1 MLAAPFLFAIL
12 GLAQPSDDPS
22 RWEPDI
28 RRYEEADRK
37 KMPPKDGVVFVGSS
51 SIVLWKSLASDFP
64 GNKVIN
70 RGFGGSLLSDSV
82 HFAHR
87 IVTPY
92 RPRMVVVFAGTN
104 DLASGRSPERVF
116 ADFQALVG
124 RVREKLPRTRIAFI
138 SVSPTPSRW
147 ANNANAIRANRLVK
161 EFIQKEENMA
171 YIDVYHPMLSPE
183 GLPRPE
189 LFVSDQL
196 HLNAQ
201 GYALWR
207 SVVGPYLPWR

>member
-1 MLAAPFLFAIL
+1 
-12 GLAQPSDDPS
+12 
-22 RWEPDI
+22 
-28 RRYEEADRK
+28 
-37 KMPPKDGVVFVGSS
+37 
-51 SIVLWKSLASDFP
+51 
-64 GNKVIN
+64 VIN

-92 RPRMVVVFAGTN
+92 RPRMVVVFAGSN
-104 DLASGRSPERVF
+104 DLASGRMPERVS
-116 ADFQALVG
+116 ADFQAFVG
-124 RVREKLPRTRIAFI
+124 KVREKLPRTRIAFI

-147 ANNANAIRANRLVK
+147 ANNANVIRANRLVR
-161 EFIQKEENMA
+161 EFIQAEENLA

-183 GLPRPE
+183 GQPRPE

-196 HLNAQ
+196 HLNEK